1 MIFLHHAMFYID
13 WLNLAFHK
21 SWITFCIFQCW
32 FLQSWRKTFFSYFP
46 VWSVLISRQ
55 RLVSLFCMACPWK
68 QARIWTFPSNV
79 IGCNSDC
86 NRAVVK
92 STFVE
97 SKTRTI
103 ESESRK
109 STRGSSPSQVQ
120 EVRVQVKTEYKR
132 FESKSRPSTRGSS
145 PSQDR
150 VQEVRVQVKTEYKRF
165 ESKSSPRGSSPRQVQ
180 EARVQVKTEYKR
192 LESK

>member
-1 MIFLHHAMFYID
+1 MRVKCFIFDSVRTAIRHYYDSLNPLSGSQFYFYFHHPYNIFVLFLAPNIFQFISAFTFLPLSTTLFVIFLHHAMFYID

-79 IGCNSDC
+79 
-86 NRAVVK
+86 
-92 STFVE
+92 
-97 SKTRTI
+97 
-103 ESESRK
+103 
-109 STRGSSPSQVQ
+109 
-120 EVRVQVKTEYKR
+120 
-132 FESKSRPSTRGSS
+132 
-145 PSQDR
+145 
-150 VQEVRVQVKTEYKRF
+150 
-165 ESKSSPRGSSPRQVQ
+165 
-180 EARVQVKTEYKR
+180 
-192 LESK
+192 